1 MRARARKQEKSRTGA
16 GTTTDINYSKDSQLA
31 LQAYSYTPI
40 FSANCKFSSQLICVD
55 YTAPWDKRLDF
66 LTKKK
71 IEEEEMQDVR
81 FINEEQEIMI

>member
-1 MRARARKQEKSRTGA
+1 MRG
-16 GTTTDINYSKDSQLA
+16 L
-31 LQAYSYTPI
+31 
-40 FSANCKFSSQLICVD
+40 
-55 YTAPWDKRLDF
+55 YTALWDKRLDF